1 MWASPQPAGSQ
12 PGRRG
17 GCLRGAGGAE
27 GPGQINEKGI
37 HVLTTWQL
45 PSCGQVTNSP
55 PRGLDTHLFREP
67 PKSRQA
73 MAFFMS
79 VPPKMEGAMLL
90 ETTS

>member
-1 MWASPQPAGSQ
+1 MGNQKADSSPDHLAAVLQGARHPPLHQ
-12 PGRRG
+12 TWGR
-17 GCLRGAGGAE
+17 
-27 GPGQINEKGI
+27 
-37 HVLTTWQL
+37 
-45 PSCGQVTNSP
+45 
-55 PRGLDTHLFREP
+55 LDPHLFREP